1 MSQARSFPEGA
12 LFNNDCLRVPLTM
25 IVCPLTGELNMSDG
39 ALNTSE
45 AV

>member
-1 MSQARSFPEGA
+1 
-12 LFNNDCLRVPLTM
+12 M

-45 AV
+45 AVWAKVQPWLQLQFTIFNFPLIMFV